1 MYMELTTFYYNNA
14 PFILIGVG
22 AAIVI
27 VGLLGCFCTVKAY
40 KAPLIMVSSTCI
52 SISMVIA
59 IMSYLFMLV
68 YSRISRLSAR
78 IGRS

>member
-52 SISMVIA
+52 SISMVI
-59 IMSYLFMLV
+59 SNK
-68 YSRISRLSAR
+68 LSFCVS
-78 IGRS
+78 IFKNQPTQC